1 MSRTFLI
8 IWLTWKRLFFFL
20 CFIASDF
27 GVNLITNSQLN
38 SWLKFAWTD
47 LRQFPICLCYI
58 LWGMIFRR
66 HSKNFKYTPDGPNIR
81 VFGTIWDWIT
91 RHPPPTP
98 PHGGIDHRIFSTYIY
113 IKIEIKLQKMIHSF
127 EKKKNSSKLPV
138 VVGGGGYICSPYLL
152 RIYLKLKFI
161 ALFFPFTAKVFVS
174 RAFSD
179 TQHRYILNEQ

>member
-1 MSRTFLI
+1 MKDIASWNFNMAGIRSVNISLCRGRF
-8 IWLTWKRLFFFL
+8 WLSDWLGRDCCFFL

-81 VFGTIWDWIT
+81 VFGTMGLNHT
-91 RHPPPTP
+91 TPPTHP
-98 PHGGIDHRIFSTYIY
+98 SPWGYR
-113 IKIEIKLQKMIHSF
+113 
-127 EKKKNSSKLPV
+127 SSD
-138 VVGGGGYICSPYLL
+138 
-152 RIYLKLKFI
+152 
-161 ALFFPFTAKVFVS
+161 LF
-174 RAFSD
+174 D
-179 TQHRYILNEQ
+179 LHLH